1 MLAEWQDVL
10 FFFDFRVMFI
20 LLISR
25 YTVKKHILSIY
36 IYYIDIV
43 YRYTRMHAHWF
54 KDNSEIPFRFQ
65 DSCKDEMIGNWK
77 LHLNIRI
84 SASWSCACPAGF
96 WWTLYNQ
103 SIQLNRQEQRFG
115 SNHCFGCHKNWN
127 SHQPFQHF
135 DVFFCEIIKY
145 L

>member
-1 MLAEWQDVL
+1 
-10 FFFDFRVMFI
+10 MFI

-84 SASWSCACPAGF
+84 SAS
-96 WWTLYNQ
+96 
-103 SIQLNRQEQRFG
+103 
-115 SNHCFGCHKNWN
+115 
-127 SHQPFQHF
+127 
-135 DVFFCEIIKY
+135 
-145 L
+145 